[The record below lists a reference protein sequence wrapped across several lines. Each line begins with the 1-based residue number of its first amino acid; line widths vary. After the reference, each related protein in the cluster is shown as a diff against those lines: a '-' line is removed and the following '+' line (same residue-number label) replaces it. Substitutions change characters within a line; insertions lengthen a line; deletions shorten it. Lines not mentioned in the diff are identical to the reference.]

1 MQVSVETTN
10 GLERKLTVAV
20 EEEHI
25 AKVVDGRL
33 QDMTRT
39 VKVKGFRAGKVPLKI
54 VKQQYEEQVR
64 QEVMTDVLQSTL
76 YEAIGQEKL
85 NPAGTPRIDKM
96 DSEAG
101 KGMEYTVLFEVY
113 PEIKLGDLSAEKIE
127 KTVCEI
133 SETDIDEMIETVR
146 GQHKEWKSVERASK
160 EGDQLNINFK
170 GKVDGE
176 VFAGGEA
183 NDMAIELG
191 SGRMIKGFEEGL
203 IGASAGDDVTL
214 SVTFPEDYH
223 AKDLAGKPAQF
234 ETHVNKVEEAV
245 LPEIDVEF
253 AEKLGIKDASIENLR
268 KEISTGMQQ
277 ELGSRLNTMLK
288 ASVMDVLIKTNSFD
302 IPTALVETESEALKK
317 QMMQNL
323 AQQGMQQP
331 DLKMDATMFADQAE
345 RRVRLG
351 LVMSE
356 IVQSEK
362 IEVDDDRVK
371 KKVEEIAAPYE
382 QPQQVIDWYY
392 SDKQRLAE
400 VKALVTEEQVVDWVI
415 DKVKVVD
422 TQKKFKDIMSAEQ
435 QK

>member
-20 EEEHI
+20 EEERI

-39 VKVKGFRAGKVPLKI
+39 VKVKGFRAGKVPLKV

-113 PEIKLGDLSAEKIE
+113 PEIKLGDLSSETIE

-133 SETDIDEMIETVR
+133 SDSDIDEMIETVR
-146 GQHKEWKSVERASK
+146 GQHKEWKSVERVAK

-170 GKVDGE
+170 GKIDGE

-203 IGASAGDDVTL
+203 IGASTGDDVTL
-214 SVTFPEDYH
+214 SVTFPDDYH

-234 ETHVNKVEEAV
+234 ETHINKVEEAV
-245 LPEIDVEF
+245 LPEIDDEF
-253 AEKLGIKDASIENLR
+253 AKKLGIKEASIENLR
-268 KEISTGMQQ
+268 KEISTGMKQ
-277 ELGSRLNTMLK
+277 ELDSRLNTMLK
-288 ASVMDVLIKTNSFD
+288 SSVMDALIKTNSFD
-302 IPTALVETESEALKK
+302 IPATLVESESEALKN
-317 QMMQNL
+317 QMIQNM
-323 AQQGMQQP
+323 AQQGMQQQ
-331 DLKMDATMFADQAE
+331 DLKMDASMFAEQAE

-382 QPQQVIDWYY
+382 QPQQVLDWYF

-415 DKVKVVD
+415 EKVKVVD
-422 TQKKFKDIMSAEQ
+422 NQKNFKDIMSSEQ
-435 QK
+435 KK